1 MSTVSSCWYR
11 CSPAKTRRRKV
22 VTAKSPARRQRHRS
36 PARQL
41 PTDSRTARPAAR
53 FERAATAG
61 PHATRHVRF
70 KVSPAKLPPPP
81 SPYLA
86 TTSPPRKSKTPS
98 ARLRQGTGAGADS
111 TSSPAQPTPNRR
123 RASTSGVH
131 EHGKGQ
137 RLRARPSSARSL
149 PSLQHADGGSSKR
162 ARVLQ
167 PWSHEQSSGPSPTSN
182 HAERLTTN
190 LLELGGAGTHNSVR
204 NREVVKATRRLE
216 ESTPYHAEHDK
227 VVAKVLA
234 LGHDA
239 SANKAERL
247 SGTLGVS
254 RSRVK
259 TQTKEVRISVESVVR
274 WLLTKFWGAQL
285 KELLAAT
292 RGMIPPELLFSEG
305 LKKYREEW
313 AAGTAVKVMG
323 RILHGLTSSAWQKWQ
338 TYTKF
343 RRWEEADKAV
353 RSVQRVVRGFMGRRH
368 FKRVLAAKRAREAKA
383 RKRAARVSAV
393 AVGWGGGYVP
403 SDWGCRQIKRKKDRA
418 ATKIQKIVR
427 GVFGRATAKHRAQMI
442 KSAIMIQRK
451 YRAHHSKLLVFL
463 LEQRRLHRNL
473 MATHIQRVRA
483 MVAQQVGP
491 RAGHL
496 VGRSSRSFA
505 EVLVGTEPAFSG
517 RSRTRKR
524 THAARPNVRP
534 ATRTGIAELVLQC
547 YSRPGGSARARSVP
561 YGKSWPTIAGKWP
574 FASRGCGGRTL
585 SGRSL
590 RVASASG

>member
-1 MSTVSSCWYR
+1 M
-11 CSPAKTRRRKV
+11 
-22 VTAKSPARRQRHRS
+22 
-36 PARQL
+36 
-41 PTDSRTARPAAR
+41 
-53 FERAATAG
+53 
-61 PHATRHVRF
+61 
-70 KVSPAKLPPPP
+70 
-81 SPYLA
+81 
-86 TTSPPRKSKTPS
+86 
-98 ARLRQGTGAGADS
+98 
-111 TSSPAQPTPNRR
+111 
-123 RASTSGVH
+123 
-131 EHGKGQ
+131 
-137 RLRARPSSARSL
+137 
-149 PSLQHADGGSSKR
+149 
-162 ARVLQ
+162 
-167 PWSHEQSSGPSPTSN
+167 
-182 HAERLTTN
+182 
-190 LLELGGAGTHNSVR
+190 
-204 NREVVKATRRLE
+204 KATRRLE
-216 ESTPYHAEHDK
+216 ESTPYHVEHDK

-473 MATHIQRVRA
+473 MAIHIQRVRA

-496 VGRSSRSFA
+496 VGRFVQVIRGGFGRYRARVFRKIKDA
-505 EVLVGTEPAFSG
+505 EAHARREAERKTRYQDRYRRAGAAMLLQAWWK
-517 RSRTRKR
+517 RTRTIRAIRKIMADYRWKMAIRIQGLWR
-524 THAARPNVRP
+524 T
-534 ATRTGIAELVLQC
+534 
-547 YSRPGGSARARSVP
+547 YSQW
-561 YGKSWPTIAGKWP
+561 KK
-574 FASRGCGGRTL
+574 FASRKRLWLEELAVMRAAATVLEQCAA
-585 SGRSL
+585 
-590 RVASASG
+590 RVRQQ